1 MSDDLVDRLQ
11 ETSATRASATAHDDP
26 QNYLLVVARLSHE
39 DAALMAEAAARI
51 AELEAEVARFRWQP
65 IETAPKD
72 GTELLLLDK
81 ADQPWIGFWNKRTSM
96 WDDGDFRDNL
106 KGLTNWMP
114 LPSISAE

>member
-1 MSDDLVDRLQ
+1 MSDLVTRLL
-11 ETSATRASATAHDDP
+11 SLADCDARAGEP
-26 QNYLLVVARLSHE
+26 LGKCMR
-39 DAALMAEAAARI
+39 EAAARI

-81 ADQPWIGFWNKRTSM
+81 ADQPWIGFWNRRTSM

-114 LPSISAE
+114 LPEPPNAS